1 MFRFKD
7 LRPNKSNS
15 ARRIELF
22 APLHLIAEKVLVR
35 ARQASDEAIMNEVN
49 KRRMIRQ
56 KSKSK
61 EEIKRLETYN
71 DRVMIKKL
79 KGVDSALKD
88 VDFDINI
95 EVNKIGANV
104 TGNQNFYELSN
115 HRLLEVGLLNQ
126 VISIKKEGPILL
138 MNMGGITVS
147 TFF

>member
-1 MFRFKD
+1 
-7 LRPNKSNS
+7 
-15 ARRIELF
+15 
-22 APLHLIAEKVLVR
+22 
-35 ARQASDEAIMNEVN
+35 
-49 KRRMIRQ
+49 MIRQ
-56 KSKSK
+56 KSKTK

-79 KGVDSALKD
+79 KGVDAALKD
-88 VDFDINI
+88 IDFDINI

-147 TFF
+147 TFFQFVEIYRFVKTYMQSVKAYITNFSVQTSQEIYEQFIKDIELV

>member
-22 APLHLIAEKVLVR
+22 APLHLISERVLVR
-35 ARQASDEAIMNEVN
+35 ARQASDEAILNEVN
-49 KRRMIRQ
+49 KRRAIRQ

-79 KGVDSALKD
+79 KGVDAALKNI
-88 VDFDINI
+88 DFDINI

-104 TGNQNFYELSN
+104 TGN
-115 HRLLEVGLLNQ
+115 
-126 VISIKKEGPILL
+126 
-138 MNMGGITVS
+138 
-147 TFF
+147 